1 MLYELIKILT
11 TAFLLFAL
19 CFFTWDS
26 VGKKNNTSHLSGN
39 IVSAFFMLSA
49 ILFMWS

>member
-19 CFFTWDS
+19 CFFTWGS
-26 VGKKNNTSHLSGN
+26 VGKRKTYLTYQVISFLHFLC
-39 IVSAFFMLSA
+39 
-49 ILFMWS
+49 